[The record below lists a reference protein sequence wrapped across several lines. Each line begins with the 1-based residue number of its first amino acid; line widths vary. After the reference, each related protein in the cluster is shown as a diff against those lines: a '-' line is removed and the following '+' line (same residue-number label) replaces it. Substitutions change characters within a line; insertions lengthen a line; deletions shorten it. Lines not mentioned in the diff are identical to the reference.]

1 MSCIRLIPQVITKR
15 HKSLEERLVV
25 LGVLSDDIDDLLN
38 WITTTRKQID
48 ETVKPPSDIP
58 QLIQQISGIK
68 VRKM

>member
-1 MSCIRLIPQVITKR
+1 MSCIQLTPQVITKR

-48 ETVKPPSDIP
+48 ETGEPPSDIP

-68 VRKM
+68 VSKM